1 MKEFF
6 QSEASSAL
14 FWFASLSSLTDGI
27 GIWRGVDG
35 GPEKGANYIGTQK
48 FSEGLISE
56 KFTSDKER
64 LQGLPVNNKPS

>member
-27 GIWRGVDG
+27 GRWRGVDG
-35 GPEKGANYIGTQK
+35 GPEKGLNILGHKTD
-48 FSEGLISE
+48 L
-56 KFTSDKER
+56 
-64 LQGLPVNNKPS
+64 